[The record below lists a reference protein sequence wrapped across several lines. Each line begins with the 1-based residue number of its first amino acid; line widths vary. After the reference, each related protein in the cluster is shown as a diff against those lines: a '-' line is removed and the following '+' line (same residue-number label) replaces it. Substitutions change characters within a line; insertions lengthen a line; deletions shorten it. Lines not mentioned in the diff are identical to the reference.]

1 MIEVII
7 GYLGNIPNSNSD
19 GMRSVYEAEEVEK
32 VKGEKAASGDASK
45 EKGVAVGIR

>member
-32 VKGEKAASGDASK
+32 VKGEKAASGDAS
-45 EKGVAVGIR
+45 